1 MKTKGELIKNIE
13 LAEILLND
21 IKKEVVKNTTGYLE
35 EETPLFYNTR
45 LINRNRIIINQKLK
59 ELERYK

>member
-13 LAEILLND
+13 LAEILLSD
-21 IKKEVVKNTTGYLE
+21 IKKEVVKNTKGYLE
-35 EETPLFYNTR
+35 EERPLFYNTR

>member
-21 IKKEVVKNTTGYLE
+21 IKKEVIKNSNGYLDE
-35 EETPLFYNTR
+35 EIPLFYNTR